1 MLLKLQCES
10 ELAGGLVKIWKSRFY
25 PQISEAVGLGWG
37 WRRYISNRLPSDA
50 DEAGSDNT
58 NPRGQ
63 VQTV

>member
-1 MLLKLQCES
+1 M
-10 ELAGGLVKIWKSRFY
+10 AGGLVKIWKSRFY